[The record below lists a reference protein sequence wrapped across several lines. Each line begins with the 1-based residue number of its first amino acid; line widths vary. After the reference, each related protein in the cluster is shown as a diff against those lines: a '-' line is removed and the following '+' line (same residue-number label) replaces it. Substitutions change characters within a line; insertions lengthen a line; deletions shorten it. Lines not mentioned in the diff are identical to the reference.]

1 MRVFGRLSLSTR
13 LTILA
18 VATLFPLAI
27 LVVLSNFEDRKAR
40 RDAGLQ
46 EATSAATGAASALQG
61 FGRNLDSFLDAAAL
75 VLGSGGQPLTQEEA
89 APYLRNL
96 AARNASI
103 TAMFIT
109 DLDGRIQASSADG
122 SRLGD
127 DLSERSYIQALRSEL
142 DSVWAAGRSDTGQ
155 VIVTYGRTIRDP
167 NGFEKAYL
175 VAAFDPADLID
186 TLLEGLP
193 DDANL
198 VLVDQNGTLF
208 FSARDP
214 ELENTETLVG
224 ESPLVLTALE
234 GQLQRID
241 SQQTPFDEGARFGAM
256 APIDT
261 MGWAIGYTRSQDVL
275 DDKLRSDLLRDLGAV
290 AAIMLVTVLALTI
303 VSRQI
308 TRPLAMLA
316 RAAAALGSGRRM
328 DVGRRTSD
336 PDIAELQQAFTRMSD
351 SVAHREEQL
360 MEQAQLLGSLEEAA
374 ASIASDLD
382 FQQTVR
388 AITDIGSRLTEA
400 THGAFFYQTATGEP
414 HRLYIAGQEP
424 EPLSKEGLELLTA
437 SLQSAG
443 MGALRMADA
452 TRAQYTNR
460 IGRLFEGELAG
471 EGNGNGDKGVT
482 KVKSV
487 LAVPV
492 FNGQRRLIGGL
503 IFGHMEAAYFNETHE
518 RLALGIASWAGIAM
532 DNARLYAESQAAQEE
547 LREAARAK
555 DDFLGIVSHELR
567 TPITTIYGGARLLGA
582 RRDQL
587 SSENADELI
596 SDIEQ
601 ESERLYRLV
610 QNLLVLARSERTEV
624 EKEPI
629 SLRQQTQKLIA
640 MFARRRA
647 NRIVEVR
654 IQPGAEIAFAEDSY
668 LDQILLNLITN
679 ADKYSPPEL
688 PIELD
693 ISIENGEHLFRV
705 LDRGPGVKE
714 AEIDRI
720 FESFFRSSTT
730 ADQARGT
737 GVGLAVC
744 RRLVDA
750 QGGRVWAALREGGGL
765 EVGFALPALVD
776 ADIEVPV

>member
-75 VLGSGGQPLTQEEA
+75 VLGNGDQALTQDEA
-89 APYLRNL
+89 APYLRSL
-96 AARNASI
+96 ASRNANI

-109 DLDGRIQASSADG
+109 DTDGRIQASSADG

-127 DLSERSYIQALRSEL
+127 DLSERSYLQSLRSGL
-142 DSVWAAGRSDTGQ
+142 DSVWAAGLGDTGQ
-155 VIVTYGRTIRDP
+155 VIATYGRTIRGPDGLP
-167 NGFEKAYL
+167 KAYL
-175 VAAFDPADLID
+175 VAAFDPTNLID

-193 DDANL
+193 DDANF
-198 VLVDQNGTLF
+198 VIVDQDGTLF

-214 ELENTETLVG
+214 MLENTETNVG
-224 ESPLVLTALE
+224 DSPLVETALAGE
-234 GQLQRID
+234 LQRID
-241 SQQTPFDEGARFGAM
+241 SQQTPFDTGARFGAM
-256 APIDT
+256 APIQT

-275 DDKLRSDLLRDLGAV
+275 DNKLRRDLLRDLGAV
-290 AAIMLVTVLALTI
+290 AAIMLVTVLALTV

-336 PDIAELQQAFTRMSD
+336 PDIAELQQAFSRMSE
-351 SVAHREEQL
+351 SVAHREQQL
-360 MEQAQLLGSLEEAA
+360 VEQAQLLGSLEEAA

-400 THGAFFYQTATGEP
+400 THGAFFYQTAPGEP
-414 HRLYIAGQEP
+414 HRLFIAGQETELLSP
-424 EPLSKEGLELLTA
+424 EGVEVLTA

-443 MGALRMADA
+443 LGALRMADA
-452 TRAQYTNR
+452 TRAQYTDR
-460 IGRLFEGELAG
+460 IGRLFHSQDEE
-471 EGNGNGDKGVT
+471 DT
-482 KVKSV
+482 VKSV

-492 FNGQRRLIGGL
+492 FTGQRRLIGGL
-503 IFGHMEAAYFNETHE
+503 IFGHTDAAYFAETHE

-532 DNARLYAESQAAQEE
+532 DNARLYAESQAAQDE
-547 LREAARAK
+547 LRQAARAK

-624 EKEPI
+624 EKEPV

-640 MFARRRA
+640 MFSRRRA
-647 NRIVEVR
+647 NRIVDVR
-654 IQPGAEIAFAEDSY
+654 IHPGAEIAWAEDSY
-668 LDQILLNLITN
+668 LDQILLNLLSN
-679 ADKYSPPEL
+679 ADKYSPPEQ
-688 PIELD
+688 PIEID
-693 ISIENGEHLFRV
+693 ISVEDGEHFFRV

-714 AEIDRI
+714 SEIDLI
-720 FESFFRSSTT
+720 FDSFFRSSTT

-744 RRLVDA
+744 RRLVEA
-750 QGGRVWAALREGGGL
+750 QGGRVWANLRDGGGL

-776 ADIEVPV
+776 ADVEVPV

>member
-61 FGRNLDSFLDAAAL
+61 FARNLDSFLDAAAL
-75 VLGSGGQPLTQEEA
+75 VLGSGDQALNQDEA
-89 APYLRNL
+89 APYLRSL
-96 AARNASI
+96 ASRNANI

-109 DLDGRIQASSADG
+109 DQDGRIQASSADG

-127 DLSERSYIQALRSEL
+127 DLSERSYIQSLRSGL
-142 DSVWAAGRSDTGQ
+142 DSVWAAGLGDTGQ
-155 VIVTYGRTIRDP
+155 VIATYGRTIRGPDGLP
-167 NGFEKAYL
+167 KAYL

-193 DDANL
+193 DDANF
-198 VLVDQNGTLF
+198 VIVDQYGTLF

-214 ELENTETLVG
+214 QLEHTETQVG
-224 ESPLVLTALE
+224 DSPLVEPALA
-234 GQLQRID
+234 GQTQRID
-241 SQQTPFDEGARFGAM
+241 SQQTPFDTGARFGAM
-256 APIDT
+256 APIQT

-275 DDKLRSDLLRDLGAV
+275 DNKLRSDLLRDLGAV

-328 DVGRRTSD
+328 DVGRQTSD
-336 PDIAELQQAFTRMSD
+336 PDIAELQQAFSRMSD
-351 SVAHREEQL
+351 SVAHREQQL

-400 THGAFFYQTATGEP
+400 THGAFFYQTAPGEP
-414 HRLYIAGQEP
+414 HRLFIAGHEP
-424 EPLSKEGLELLTA
+424 ELLSPEGVEVLTA

-452 TRAQYTNR
+452 TRAQYTDR
-460 IGRLFEGELAG
+460 IGHLFRAAG
-471 EGNGNGDKGVT
+471 EEVDS
-482 KVKSV
+482 VKSV

-492 FNGQRRLIGGL
+492 FTGQRRLIGGL
-503 IFGHMEAAYFNETHE
+503 IFGHTDAAFFGETHE
-518 RLALGIASWAGIAM
+518 RLALGIASWAGIAL

-547 LREAARAK
+547 LREASRAK

-624 EKEPI
+624 EKEPV

-647 NRIVEVR
+647 HRIVDVR
-654 IQPGAEIAFAEDSY
+654 IEPGAEVAWAEDSY
-668 LDQILLNLITN
+668 LDQIMLNLLTN

-688 PIELD
+688 PIEIE
-693 ISIENGEHLFRV
+693 ISVEGGEHIFRV
-705 LDRGPGVKE
+705 LDRGPGVKDT
-714 AEIDRI
+714 EIDLI
-720 FESFFRSSTT
+720 FESFFRSNVT

-744 RRLVDA
+744 RRLVVA
-750 QGGRVWAALREGGGL
+750 QGGRVWANLREGGGL

-776 ADIEVPV
+776 ADVEVPV

>member
-1 MRVFGRLSLSTR
+1 MRLFGRLSLSTR

-61 FGRNLDSFLDAAAL
+61 FARNLDSFLDAAAL
-75 VLGSGGQPLTQEEA
+75 VLGSGGTPLTQDQA
-89 APYLRNL
+89 APYLRSL
-96 AARNASI
+96 ASRNANI

-127 DLSERSYIQALRSEL
+127 DLSERSYIQSLRAGL
-142 DSVWAAGRSDTGQ
+142 NSVWAAGLGDTGQ
-155 VIVTYGRTIRDP
+155 VIATYGRTIPDP
-167 NGFEKAYL
+167 DGLPKAYL
-175 VAAFDPADLID
+175 VAAFDPAGLID

-193 DDANL
+193 DDANF
-198 VLVDQNGTLF
+198 VIVDQNSRLF

-214 ELENTETLVG
+214 QLENTDTDVS
-224 ESPLVLTALE
+224 ESPLVQTALG

-241 SQQTPFDEGARFGAM
+241 SEQTPFDTGSRFGAI
-256 APIDT
+256 APIST

-275 DDKLRSDLLRDLGAV
+275 DNKLRSDLLRDLGAV
-290 AAIMLVTVLALTI
+290 AAIMLVTVLALTF

-308 TRPLAMLA
+308 TRPLALLA

-328 DVGRRTSD
+328 DVGRATSD
-336 PDIAELQQAFTRMSD
+336 PDIAELQQAFSRMSD
-351 SVAHREEQL
+351 SVAHREQQL

-400 THGAFFYQTATGEP
+400 THGAFFYQTAPDEP
-414 HRLYIAGQEP
+414 HRLYIEGQEP
-424 EPLSKEGLELLTA
+424 RVLSAEALEVLTA

-443 MGALRMADA
+443 LGALRMADA
-452 TRAQYTNR
+452 TRAQYTDR
-460 IGRLFEGELAG
+460 IGQLFRDEGQTF
-471 EGNGNGDKGVT
+471 NS
-482 KVKSV
+482 VKSV
-487 LAVPV
+487 LGVPV
-492 FNGQRRLIGGL
+492 FDGQRRVIGGL
-503 IFGHMEAAYFNETHE
+503 IFGHTDAAFFAETHE
-518 RLALGIASWAGIAM
+518 RLALGIASWAGIAL

-547 LREAARAK
+547 LRQASRAK

-624 EKEPI
+624 EKEPV
-629 SLRQQTQKLIA
+629 SLRQLTQKLIA

-647 NRIVEVR
+647 NRIVDVR
-654 IQPGAEIAFAEDSY
+654 IQPGAEIAWAEDSY
-668 LDQILLNLITN
+668 LDQILLNLLTN

-688 PIELD
+688 PIEIE
-693 ISIENGEHLFRV
+693 ISVENGEHFFRV
-705 LDRGPGVKE
+705 LDRGPGVRE
-714 AEIDRI
+714 SEIDRI
-720 FESFFRSSTT
+720 FESFFRSSTNS
-730 ADQARGT
+730 DQARGT

-744 RRLVDA
+744 RRLVVA
-750 QGGRVWAALREGGGL
+750 QGGRVWAALRDGGGL

-776 ADIEVPV
+776 ADVEVPV

>member
-46 EATSAATGAASALQG
+46 EATSAATGAASAIQG
-61 FGRNLDSFLDAAAL
+61 FARNLDSFLDAAAL
-75 VLGSGGQPLTQEEA
+75 VLGTRGELTQDEA
-89 APYLRNL
+89 LPYLRSL
-96 AARNASI
+96 ASRNANI

-127 DLSERSYIQALRSEL
+127 DLSERSYIQALRSGI
-142 DSVWAAGRSDTGQ
+142 DSVWAAGRSDTGE
-155 VIVTYGRTIRDP
+155 VIATYGRRITDP
-167 NGFEKAYL
+167 GGVTRAYL
-175 VAAFDPADLID
+175 VAAFDPTDLIE

-193 DDANL
+193 DDANF
-198 VLVDQNGTLF
+198 VIVDQNGRVF

-214 ELENTETLVG
+214 QLEATEIEVG
-224 ESPLVLTALE
+224 ESPLVETALAGE
-234 GQLQRID
+234 LQRID
-241 SQQTPFDEGARFGAM
+241 SQTTPFDEGARFGAI
-256 APIDT
+256 APVQT
-261 MGWAIGYTRSQDVL
+261 MGWAVGYTRSQDVL

-328 DVGRRTSD
+328 DVGRPTSD
-336 PDIAELQQAFTRMSD
+336 PDIAELQQAFVRMSD

-388 AITDIGSRLTEA
+388 AITNIGSRLTEA
-400 THGAFFYQTATGEP
+400 THGAFFYQTAPGEP
-414 HRLYIAGQEP
+414 HRLYINGQGEADLLEP
-424 EPLSKEGLELLTA
+424 ERVEVLTS
-437 SLQSAG
+437 SLDSAG

-452 TRAQYTNR
+452 TRAEYTDWLSR
-460 IGRLFEGELAG
+460 FFSQDGQQ
-471 EGNGNGDKGVT
+471 T
-482 KVKSV
+482 PVKSV
-487 LAVPV
+487 LEVPV
-492 FNGQRRLIGGL
+492 FTGQRRLIGGL
-503 IFGHMEAAYFNETHE
+503 IFGHTDAAFFAETHE
-518 RLALGIASWAGIAM
+518 RLALGIASWAGIAL
-532 DNARLYAESQAAQEE
+532 DNARLYAESQAAQQE
-547 LREAARAK
+547 LREAASAK

-587 SSENADELI
+587 SSENTDELI

-647 NRIVEVR
+647 NRIVDVR
-654 IQPGAEIAFAEDSY
+654 IDPGAEIAWAEDSY
-668 LDQILLNLITN
+668 LDQILLNLLTN

-688 PIELD
+688 PIEIE
-693 ISIENGEHLFRV
+693 ISVQDGEHFFRV

-714 AEIDRI
+714 TEIDRI

-744 RRLVDA
+744 RRLVEA
-750 QGGRVWAALREGGGL
+750 QGGRVWAKLRDGGGL

-776 ADIEVPV
+776 ADLEVPV

>member
-75 VLGSGGQPLTQEEA
+75 VLGSGNQPLTQDET

-96 AARNASI
+96 AARNANI

-109 DLDGRIQASSADG
+109 DTDGRIQASSADG

-127 DLSERSYIQALRSEL
+127 DLSERAYIQALRSDL
-142 DSVWAAGRSDTGQ
+142 DSVWAAGVSDSGQ
-155 VIVTYGRTIRDP
+155 VIATYARTIKGPDGLP
-167 NGFEKAYL
+167 KAYL

-193 DDANL
+193 DDANF
-198 VLVDQNGTLF
+198 VIVDQNGILF

-214 ELENTETLVG
+214 QLENTQAYVG
-224 ESPLVLTALE
+224 DSPLVETALDGE
-234 GQLQRID
+234 LQRID
-241 SQQTPFDEGARFGAM
+241 SQQTPFDVGARYGAI
-256 APIDT
+256 APIQT

-275 DDKLRSDLLRDLGAV
+275 DNKLRSDLLRDLGAV
-290 AAIMLVTVLALTI
+290 SAIMLVTVLALTI

-308 TRPLAMLA
+308 TRPLATLA
-316 RAAAALGSGRRM
+316 RAAAALGSGHRM
-328 DVGRRTSD
+328 DVGRQTSD
-336 PDIAELQQAFTRMSD
+336 PDIAALQQAFVRMSD
-351 SVAHREEQL
+351 SVAHREQQL
-360 MEQAQLLGSLEEAA
+360 VEQAQLLGSLEEAA

-400 THGAFFYQTATGEP
+400 THGAFFYQTAPDEP
-414 HRLYIAGQEP
+414 HRLYIAGREP
-424 EPLSKEGLELLTA
+424 EPLSPEGVEVLTA

-452 TRAQYTNR
+452 TRAQYTDR
-460 IGRLFEGELAG
+460 IGRFFQSEDGN
-471 EGNGNGDKGVT
+471 NGNNGNH
-482 KVKSV
+482 VKSV

-492 FNGQRRLIGGL
+492 FTGQRRLIGGL
-503 IFGHMEAAYFNETHE
+503 IFGHTEAAYFAETHE
-518 RLALGIASWAGIAM
+518 RLALGIASWAGIAL

-567 TPITTIYGGARLLGA
+567 TPITTIYGGARLLGT

-624 EKEPI
+624 EKEPV

-647 NRIVEVR
+647 NRVVDVR
-654 IQPGAEIAFAEDSY
+654 IHPGAEIAWAEDSY
-668 LDQILLNLITN
+668 LDQILLNLLSN
-679 ADKYSPPEL
+679 ADKYSPPDQ
-688 PIELD
+688 PIEID
-693 ISIENGEHLFRV
+693 ISVEDGEHFFRV

-714 AEIDRI
+714 AEIDLI
-720 FESFFRSSTT
+720 FDSFFRSSTT

-744 RRLVDA
+744 RRLVEA
-750 QGGRVWAALREGGGL
+750 QGGRVWARLREGGGL

-776 ADIEVPV
+776 AEAELEVPV

>member
-75 VLGSGGQPLTQEEA
+75 SPVIANQALTQDQT
-89 APYLRNL
+89 APYLRSL
-96 AARNASI
+96 ASRNANI

-109 DLDGRIQASSADG
+109 DTEGRIQASSADG

-127 DLSERSYIQALRSEL
+127 DLSERSYLQALRSDDL
-142 DSVWAAGRSDTGQ
+142 DSVWAAGIGETGQ
-155 VIVTYGRTIRDP
+155 VIATYGRTIRGPDRL
-167 NGFEKAYL
+167 ARDYL

-193 DDANL
+193 QDANF
-198 VLVDQNGTLF
+198 VIVDQDGILF
-208 FSARDP
+208 FSASDP
-214 ELENTETLVG
+214 QLENTETFVG
-224 ESPLVLTALE
+224 DTPLVETALAGE
-234 GQLQRID
+234 LQRID
-241 SQQTPFDEGARFGAM
+241 SQQTPFDTGARFGAM
-256 APIDT
+256 APIET

-275 DDKLRSDLLRDLGAV
+275 DNKLRSDLLRDLGAV
-290 AAIMLVTVLALTI
+290 AAIMLVTVLALTV

-336 PDIAELQQAFTRMSD
+336 PDIAAVQQAFSLMSD
-351 SVAHREEQL
+351 SVAHREQQL
-360 MEQAQLLGSLEEAA
+360 LEQAQLLGRLEEAA

-382 FQQTVR
+382 FQQTVQ

-400 THGAFFYQTATGEP
+400 THGAFFYETALGEP
-414 HRLYIAGQEP
+414 HRLYIAGQES
-424 EPLSKEGLELLTA
+424 EPLSREGVEVLTE

-443 MGALRMADA
+443 LGALRMADA
-452 TRAQYTNR
+452 TRAQYTDR
-460 IGRLFEGELAG
+460 ILQLFHSEDG
-471 EGNGNGDKGVT
+471 
-482 KVKSV
+482 VKSV

-492 FNGQRRLIGGL
+492 FTGQRRLIGGL
-503 IFGHMEAAYFNETHE
+503 IFGHTEAAYFAETHE

-547 LREAARAK
+547 LRQASRAK

-587 SSENADELI
+587 SSENAEELI

-624 EKEPI
+624 EKEPV
-629 SLRQQTQKLIA
+629 SLRQQIQKLTT
-640 MFARRRA
+640 MFVRRRA
-647 NRIVEVR
+647 NRVVDVH
-654 IQPGAEIAFAEDSY
+654 IQPGAEIAWAEDSY
-668 LDQILLNLITN
+668 LDQILLNLLSN
-679 ADKYSPPEL
+679 ADKYSPPNL
-688 PIELD
+688 PIEIN
-693 ISIENGEHLFRV
+693 ISVEADEHFFRV

-714 AEIDRI
+714 TEIDLI
-720 FESFFRSSTT
+720 FDSFFRSSTT

-744 RRLVDA
+744 KRLVEA
-750 QGGRVWAALREGGGL
+750 QGGRIWAGLREGGGL

-776 ADIEVPV
+776 AEAEVGVLV

>member
-1 MRVFGRLSLSTR
+1 MPVFGRLSLSTR

-75 VLGSGGQPLTQEEA
+75 VLGSGNSGLTQDEA
-89 APYLRNL
+89 SPYLRSL
-96 AARNASI
+96 ASRNANI

-127 DLSERSYIQALRSEL
+127 DLSERSYIQSLRSGL
-142 DSVWAAGRSDTGQ
+142 NSVWAAGRGDSGQ
-155 VIVTYGRTIRDP
+155 VIATYGRTIPDP
-167 NGFEKAYL
+167 DGIPKAYL
-175 VAAFDPADLID
+175 VAAFDPADLIE

-193 DDANL
+193 EDANF
-198 VLVDQNGTLF
+198 VIVDQSGRLF

-214 ELENTETLVG
+214 QLENTEIDVG
-224 ESPLVLTALE
+224 ESPLVATALE
-234 GQLQRID
+234 GELQRID
-241 SQQTPFDEGARFGAM
+241 SEQTPFDEGARFGAM
-256 APIDT
+256 APIET
-261 MGWAIGYTRSQDVL
+261 MGWAVGYTRSQDVL
-275 DDKLRSDLLRDLGAV
+275 DSKLRSDLLRDLGAV

-351 SVAHREEQL
+351 SVARREQQL

-400 THGAFFYQTATGEP
+400 THGSFFYQTIQGEP
-414 HRLYIAGQEP
+414 HRLYIAGKEP
-424 EPLSKEGLELLTA
+424 QPLSPEGVDLLTA
-437 SLQSAG
+437 SLQSAE
-443 MGALRMADA
+443 MGALRLADA

-460 IGRLFEGELAG
+460 IGRLFRAEGDDAIA
-471 EGNGNGDKGVT
+471 
-482 KVKSV
+482 VKSV

-492 FNGQRRLIGGL
+492 FTGQRRLIGGL
-503 IFGHMEAAYFNETHE
+503 IFGHTDAAYFTETHE
-518 RLALGIASWAGIAM
+518 RLALGIASWAGIAL

-547 LREAARAK
+547 LRVASRAK

-587 SSENADELI
+587 ASENTDELI

-610 QNLLVLARSERTEV
+610 QNLLVLARSERTLV
-624 EKEPI
+624 EKEPV

-647 NRIVEVR
+647 NRIVDIR
-654 IQPGAEIAFAEDSY
+654 IEPGAEIAWAEDSY
-668 LDQILLNLITN
+668 LDQILLNLLTN
-679 ADKYSPPEL
+679 ADKYSPAEM
-688 PIELD
+688 PIEIE
-693 ISIENGEHLFRV
+693 ISVEEGEHLFRV

-714 AEIDRI
+714 SEIDLI
-720 FESFFRSSTT
+720 FDSFFRSSTT

-744 RRLVDA
+744 RRLVEA
-750 QGGRVWAALREGGGL
+750 QGGRVWAKLRDGGGF

-776 ADIEVPV
+776 ADVEVPV

>member
-1 MRVFGRLSLSTR
+1 MPVFGRLSLSTR

-75 VLGSGGQPLTQEEA
+75 VLGSGDSGFTQDEA
-89 APYLRNL
+89 SPYLRSL
-96 AARNASI
+96 ASRNANI

-127 DLSERSYIQALRSEL
+127 DLSERSYIQSLRSGL
-142 DSVWAAGRSDTGQ
+142 NSVWAAGRGDSGQ
-155 VIVTYGRTIRDP
+155 VIATYGRTIPDP
-167 NGFEKAYL
+167 DGVPKAYL
-175 VAAFDPADLID
+175 VAAFDPADLMER
-186 TLLEGLP
+186 LLEGLP

-198 VLVDQNGTLF
+198 VIVDQNGTLF

-214 ELENTETLVG
+214 QLENTEASVG
-224 ESPLVLTALE
+224 DSPLVSTALAGE
-234 GQLQRID
+234 LQRID

-256 APIDT
+256 APIET
-261 MGWAIGYTRSQDVL
+261 MGWAVGYTRSQDVL
-275 DDKLRSDLLRDLGAV
+275 DSKLRSDLLRDLGAV

-336 PDIAELQQAFTRMSD
+336 PDIAELQQAFARMSD
-351 SVAHREEQL
+351 SVARREQQL
-360 MEQAQLLGSLEEAA
+360 VEQAQLLGSLEEAA

-400 THGAFFYQTATGEP
+400 TNGAFFYQTVQGEP

-424 EPLSKEGLELLTA
+424 ELLSPEGVEVLTA

-452 TRAQYTNR
+452 TRAQYTDR
-460 IGRLFEGELAG
+460 IGRLFRREGQEAIA
-471 EGNGNGDKGVT
+471 
-482 KVKSV
+482 VKSV

-492 FNGQRRLIGGL
+492 FTGQRRLIGGL
-503 IFGHMEAAYFNETHE
+503 IFGHTDAAYFAETHE
-518 RLALGIASWAGIAM
+518 RLALGIASWAGIAL

-547 LREAARAK
+547 LRQASRAK

-587 SSENADELI
+587 ASENTDELI

-610 QNLLVLARSERTEV
+610 QNLLVLARSERTLV
-624 EKEPI
+624 EKEPV

-647 NRIVEVR
+647 NRIVDIQ
-654 IQPGAEIAFAEDSY
+654 IQPGAEIAWAEDSY
-668 LDQILLNLITN
+668 LDQILLNLLTN
-679 ADKYSPPEL
+679 ADKYSPPEF
-688 PIELD
+688 PIEIE
-693 ISIENGEHLFRV
+693 ISVEDGEHMFRV

-714 AEIDRI
+714 SEIDRI
-720 FESFFRSSTT
+720 FDSFFRSSTT

-744 RRLVDA
+744 RRLVEA
-750 QGGRVWAALREGGGL
+750 QGGRVWANLREGGGF

-776 ADIEVPV
+776 ADVEVPV

>member
-27 LVVLSNFEDRKAR
+27 LVVLNNFEDREDR
-40 RDAGLQ
+40 RSAGLQ
-46 EATSAATGAASALQG
+46 EATSTATGAASAIQG
-61 FGRNLDSFLDAAAL
+61 FARNLDSFLDAAAL
-75 VLGSGGQPLTQEEA
+75 VLGTRQGGLTQDEVL
-89 APYLRNL
+89 PYLRNL
-96 AARNASI
+96 AARNANI

-127 DLSERSYIQALRSEL
+127 DLSERSYIQALRSGI
-142 DSVWAAGRSDTGQ
+142 DSVWAAGRSDTGD
-155 VIVTYGRTIRDP
+155 VIATYGRRIEDQ
-167 NGFEKAYL
+167 NGFTRAYL
-175 VAAFDPADLID
+175 VAAFDPTELID
-186 TLLEGLP
+186 TLLEGIP
-193 DDANL
+193 EDANF
-198 VLVDQNGTLF
+198 VIVDQNGTLF

-214 ELENTETLVG
+214 MLEETETFVG
-224 ESPLVLTALE
+224 ESPLFETALA
-234 GQLQRID
+234 GQVRRID
-241 SQQTPFDEGARFGAM
+241 SEQTPFDQGARFGAV
-256 APIDT
+256 APIQT
-261 MGWAIGYTRSQDVL
+261 MGWTIGYTRSQDLL
-275 DDKLRSDLLRDLGAV
+275 DNKLRSDLLRDLGAV

-336 PDIAELQQAFTRMSD
+336 PDIAELQQAFVRMSD

-400 THGAFFYQTATGEP
+400 THGAFFYQTAPDEP
-414 HRLYIAGQEP
+414 YRLYVGGEEEP
-424 EPLSKEGLELLTA
+424 ELLEPERVEILTS
-437 SLQSAG
+437 SLDSAG

-452 TRAQYTNR
+452 TRAEYTDR
-460 IGRLFEGELAG
+460 LGRLFSEDGQQ
-471 EGNGNGDKGVT
+471 T
-482 KVKSV
+482 PVKSV
-487 LAVPV
+487 LEVPV
-492 FNGQRRLIGGL
+492 FTGQRRVIGGL
-503 IFGHMEAAYFNETHE
+503 IFGHTDAAFFAETHE
-518 RLALGIASWAGIAM
+518 RLALGIASWAGIAL
-532 DNARLYAESQAAQEE
+532 DNARLYAESQEAQEE
-547 LREAARAK
+547 LRQAARAK

-587 SSENADELI
+587 SSENTDELI

-647 NRIVEVR
+647 NRIVDVR
-654 IQPGAEIAFAEDSY
+654 IDSGAEIAWAEDSY
-668 LDQILLNLITN
+668 LDQILLNLLTN
-679 ADKYSPPEL
+679 ADKYSPSEL
-688 PIELD
+688 PIEVE
-693 ISIENGEHLFRV
+693 ISVSEGEHLFRV

-714 AEIDRI
+714 AEINLI
-720 FESFFRSSTT
+720 FDSFFRSSTT
-730 ADQARGT
+730 ADQTRGT

-744 RRLVDA
+744 RRLVEA
-750 QGGRVWAALREGGGL
+750 QGGRVWACLREGGGL

-776 ADIEVPV
+776 ADLEVPV

>member
-1 MRVFGRLSLSTR
+1 MRLFGRLSLSTR

-75 VLGSGGQPLTQEEA
+75 VLGSGNQALTQDEA
-89 APYLRNL
+89 APYLRSL
-96 AARNASI
+96 ASRNANI

-109 DLDGRIQASSADG
+109 DTDGRIQASSADG

-127 DLSERSYIQALRSEL
+127 DLSQRAYIQALRSDL
-142 DSVWAAGRSDTGQ
+142 DSVWAAGLGDSGQ
-155 VIVTYGRTIRDP
+155 VIATYARTIRGPDGLP
-167 NGFEKAYL
+167 KAYL

-193 DDANL
+193 DDANF
-198 VLVDQNGTLF
+198 VIVDQDGTLF

-214 ELENTETLVG
+214 QLENTETSVG
-224 ESPLVLTALE
+224 DSPLVETALAGE
-234 GQLQRID
+234 LQRID
-241 SQQTPFDEGARFGAM
+241 SQQTPFDTGARFGAM
-256 APIDT
+256 APIQT
-261 MGWAIGYTRSQDVL
+261 MGWAVGYTRSQDVL
-275 DDKLRSDLLRDLGAV
+275 DNKLRSDLLRDLGAV

-328 DVGRRTSD
+328 DVGRQTSD
-336 PDIAELQQAFTRMSD
+336 PDIAELQQAFSRMSD
-351 SVAHREEQL
+351 SVAHREQQL
-360 MEQAQLLGSLEEAA
+360 VEQAQLLGSLEEAA

-400 THGAFFYQTATGEP
+400 TNGAFFYQTATGEP

-424 EPLSKEGLELLTA
+424 EPLSPEGVELLTA

-443 MGALRMADA
+443 LGALRMADA
-452 TRAQYTNR
+452 TRAQYTDR
-460 IGRLFEGELAG
+460 IGRLFHAEAAEG
-471 EGNGNGDKGVT
+471 T
-482 KVKSV
+482 VKSV

-492 FNGQRRLIGGL
+492 FTGQRRLIGGL
-503 IFGHMEAAYFNETHE
+503 IFGHTDAAYFAETHE
-518 RLALGIASWAGIAM
+518 RLALGIASWAGIAL
-532 DNARLYAESQAAQEE
+532 DNARLYAESQAAQDE
-547 LREAARAK
+547 LRQAARAK

-624 EKEPI
+624 EKEPV

-647 NRIVEVR
+647 NRIVDVR
-654 IQPGAEIAFAEDSY
+654 IQPGAEIAWAEDSY

-679 ADKYSPPEL
+679 ADKYSPPEQ
-688 PIELD
+688 PIEID
-693 ISIENGEHLFRV
+693 ISVEDGEHLFRV
-705 LDRGPGVKE
+705 MDRGPGVKE
-714 AEIDRI
+714 AEIDMI
-720 FESFFRSSTT
+720 FDSFFRSSTT

-750 QGGRVWAALREGGGL
+750 QGGRVWAKLRDGGGL

>member
-1 MRVFGRLSLSTR
+1 MRVFGGLSLSTR

-27 LVVLSNFEDRKAR
+27 LIVVSNFEDRKAR

-75 VLGSGGQPLTQEEA
+75 SPVIANQALTQEQT
-89 APYLRNL
+89 APYLRSL
-96 AARNASI
+96 ASRNANI

-109 DLDGRIQASSADG
+109 DTEGRIQASSADG

-127 DLSERSYIQALRSEL
+127 DLSERSYLQALRSDDL
-142 DSVWAAGRSDTGQ
+142 DSVWAAGIGDTGQ
-155 VIVTYGRTIRDP
+155 VIATYGRTIRGPDRLAR
-167 NGFEKAYL
+167 AYL

-186 TLLEGLP
+186 ALLEGLP
-193 DDANL
+193 GDANF
-198 VLVDQNGTLF
+198 VIVDQNGILF
-208 FSARDP
+208 FSAQDP
-214 ELENTETLVG
+214 LLEDTETILRD
-224 ESPLVLTALE
+224 SPLIDTALAGE
-234 GQLQRID
+234 LQRID
-241 SQQTPFDEGARFGAM
+241 SQQTPFDTGARFGAM

-275 DDKLRSDLLRDLGAV
+275 DSKLRSDLLRDLGAV
-290 AAIMLVTVLALTI
+290 AAIMLVTVLALTV

-328 DVGRRTSD
+328 DVGSRTSD
-336 PDIAELQQAFTRMSD
+336 PDIAAVQQAFSLMSD
-351 SVAHREEQL
+351 SVARREQQL
-360 MEQAQLLGSLEEAA
+360 MAQAQLLGSLEEAA

-382 FQQTVR
+382 FQKTVR

-400 THGAFFYQTATGEP
+400 THGAFFYQTAPGEQ
-414 HRLYIAGQEP
+414 HRLFIAGQEP
-424 EPLSKEGLELLTA
+424 ELLSQEGVDVLTA

-443 MGALRMADA
+443 LGALRMADA
-452 TRAQYTNR
+452 TRAEYTTR
-460 IGRLFEGELAG
+460 IRQLFHTEDE
-471 EGNGNGDKGVT
+471 EED
-482 KVKSV
+482 VKSV

-492 FNGQRRLIGGL
+492 FTGQRRLIGGL
-503 IFGHMEAAYFNETHE
+503 IFGHTDAAYFAETHE
-518 RLALGIASWAGIAM
+518 RLALGIASWAGIAL
-532 DNARLYAESQAAQEE
+532 DNARLYAESQATQEE
-547 LREAARAK
+547 LREASRAK

-587 SSENADELI
+587 ASESADELI

-624 EKEPI
+624 EKEPV
-629 SLRQQTQKLIA
+629 SLRQQTQQLIA
-640 MFARRRA
+640 MFTRRRA
-647 NRIVEVR
+647 NRVVDVR
-654 IQPGAEIAFAEDSY
+654 IQPGAEIAWAEDSY
-668 LDQILLNLITN
+668 LDQILLNLLSN

-688 PIELD
+688 PIEIE
-693 ISIENGEHLFRV
+693 ISIENGEHFFRV
-705 LDRGPGVKE
+705 LDRGPGVNV
-714 AEIDRI
+714 AEIERI
-720 FESFFRSSTT
+720 FDSFFRSSAT
-730 ADQARGT
+730 ADLARGT

-744 RRLVDA
+744 RRLVSA
-750 QGGRVWAALREGGGL
+750 QGGRVWAAPREGGGL

-776 ADIEVPV
+776 AEVEVEVPV